1 MHTIKLTRKKTVYKI
16 TFINLQNKLCN
27 KNKHHI
33 LLSDINY
40 LNKKYVGNI
49 GIDVST
55 NIHVIIRIQFKL

>member
-1 MHTIKLTRKKTVYKI
+1 MIITIIMKVLIYYV
-16 TFINLQNKLCN
+16 
-27 KNKHHI
+27 

-40 LNKKYVGNI
+40 LKKKNNDNVGNI